1 MIIFQIVA
9 IAIVATLLTLVLKKQ
24 SPEFGMYISL
34 VTGVLIFF
42 MIVGQLEVIINVME
56 KLASKANLNM
66 AYMKIVF
73 KIIGIAYI
81 SEFGTQL
88 CKDAGQGA
96 MAMKIEFSG
105 KVLILVVSLPVVMTL
120 LDLLTKML

>member
-1 MIIFQIVA
+1 MIIFQIIAVA
-9 IAIVATLLTLVLKKQ
+9 LVATLLSLVLKQQK
-24 SPEFGMYISL
+24 PEFGMYISL
-34 VTGVLIFF
+34 MTGVLIFF
-42 MIVGQLEVIINVME
+42 MIVGQLEVIIEVME
-56 KLASKANLNM
+56 QLANRANLNM

-96 MAMKIEFSG
+96 LGMKIEFSG
-105 KVLILVVSLPVVMTL
+105 KVLILVVSLPVIMTL
-120 LDLLTKML
+120 LDMINKML